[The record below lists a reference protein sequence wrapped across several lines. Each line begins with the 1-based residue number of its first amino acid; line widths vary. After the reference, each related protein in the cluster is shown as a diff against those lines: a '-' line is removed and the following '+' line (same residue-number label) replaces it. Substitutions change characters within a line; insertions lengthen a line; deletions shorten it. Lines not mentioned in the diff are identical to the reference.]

1 MSERAGKGKL
11 DPVTLGVLGGAL
23 QSIGLEMGHALK
35 RMAYSPAAQQVEDL
49 GGGLFTVD
57 GREICESD
65 TTPMHIGSIPAY
77 IRGFMRR
84 LEGSVN
90 PGDVIIHNNPYH
102 GASHSP
108 DLCVAIPIF
117 DGGDLVAWS
126 ASTIHLSDTGGV
138 FPGIAIDVHD
148 VWAESKIYDSLKLYE
163 RGVRNEQLWRFF
175 VDNTRTPSYVV
186 GDTEAMIAAGRLGER
201 RFLGLLAKYG
211 RETVMAA
218 IDEFLDYCERMMRAQ
233 IEQVPDGTWEADG
246 WLDDDGRNR
255 DVPLYV
261 KAKVTIAGSEITV
274 DLSESCDNVPTGF
287 NVPFGGSVLP
297 GIYTVIR
304 SIFLDEATFPEF
316 IPQND
321 GIFRPIKVIARE
333 GSIFNPTFPRSAL
346 SRVCPIMRASD
357 CAIQALADVVPDR
370 VCAGCSAVGVGVY
383 TGYIPEQEEYWVH
396 VEINEGSYGGRYG
409 KDGMDAI
416 DVLTVNS
423 RNTPIEE
430 TDWLFPLHTERY
442 ELRDDVA
449 PAPGRWRGGL
459 GIVRENRFTKGGAF
473 TTETDRAYDP
483 PAGLFG
489 GSAGSTLRLTKI
501 NPDGTTQP
509 LHSKNTNFTME
520 PGSALLWEQSC
531 GGGYGDPR
539 DREPEAVRRD
549 WLDEFITIEDA
560 LRDYGV
566 VIDPA
571 TRSVDADATLAHRAT
586 MPAASQ
592 RPLAQPLGGGAT

>member
-1 MSERAGKGKL
+1 MSTPSTESRL

-23 QSIGLEMGHALK
+23 QAIGLEMGHALK

-49 GGGLFTVD
+49 GGGLFTAD

-84 LEGSVN
+84 LEGHVE
-90 PGDVIIHNNPYH
+90 PGDIIIHNNPYH

-117 DGGDLVAWS
+117 HDGELLAWS

-163 RGVRNEQLWRFF
+163 RGVRNEQLWQFF
-175 VDNTRTPSYVV
+175 VDNTRTPSYVI

-201 RFLGLLAKYG
+201 RFLGLLEKYG
-211 RETVMAA
+211 RGTVMHA
-218 IDEFLDYCERMMRAQ
+218 IDEFLDYCERMMRAE
-233 IEQVPDGTWEADG
+233 IEKVPDGTWEAEG

-255 DVPLYV
+255 DKPLFV
-261 KAKVTIAGSEITV
+261 KAKVTIKGSDITI

-304 SIFLDEATFPEF
+304 SVFLDEATFTDF

-321 GIFRPIKVIARE
+321 GIFRPIKVVARE

-357 CAIQALADVVPDR
+357 CAIQALAEVVPDR
-370 VCAGCSAVGVGVY
+370 VCAGSSAAGVGVY
-383 TGYIPEQEEYWVH
+383 TGYIPDKQEYWVH
-396 VEINEGSYGGRYG
+396 VEINEGAYGGRCG

-430 TDWLFPLHTERY
+430 TDWLFPLHTVRY
-442 ELRDDVA
+442 ELRGDVA

-459 GIVRENRFTKGGAF
+459 GIVRENRFTTGGAF
-473 TTETDRAYDP
+473 TTETDRAHEAP
-483 PAGLFG
+483 PGLFG
-489 GSAGSTLRLTKI
+489 GGPGHTLKLTKVE
-501 NPDGTTQP
+501 PDGSIQP
-509 LHSKNTNFTME
+509 LYSKNTNFAME
-520 PGSALLWEQSC
+520 PGSGLRWEQSC
-531 GGGYGDPR
+531 GGGYGDPDGR
-539 DREPEAVRRD
+539 DPEAVLRD
-549 WLDEFITIEDA
+549 WLDEYVTLEQA
-560 LRDYGV
+560 AADYGV
-566 VIDPA
+566 VIDVDGRRVDVEA
-571 TRSVDADATLAHRAT
+571 TAARRAG
-586 MPAASQ
+586 
-592 RPLAQPLGGGAT
+592 RVRGY

>member
-1 MSERAGKGKL
+1 MSVKNATGRL
-11 DPVTLGVLGGAL
+11 DPVTLGVLGGSL
-23 QSIGLEMGHALK
+23 QAIGLEMGHALK

-84 LEGSVN
+84 LQGKVN
-90 PGDVIIHNNPYH
+90 PGDVIIHNHPYH

-108 DLCVAIPIF
+108 DLCVAVPIF
-117 DGGDLVAWS
+117 WEQELIAWS

-148 VWAESKIYDSLKLYE
+148 VWAESKLYDSLKLYE
-163 RGVRNEQLWRFF
+163 RGVRNEQLWQFF
-175 VDNTRTPSYVV
+175 VDNTRTPSYVI

-201 RFLGLLAKYG
+201 RFLGLLEKYG
-211 RETVMAA
+211 KDTVLQA
-218 IDEFLDYCERMMRAQ
+218 IEEFLDYCERMMRAQ
-233 IEQVPDGTWEADG
+233 IESVPDGSWEADG

-255 DVPLYV
+255 DQPLYV
-261 KAKVTIAGSEITV
+261 KAKVEISGSDITV

-304 SIFLDEATFPEF
+304 SIFLDEATFSDF

-321 GIFRPIKVIARE
+321 GIFRPIKVVARE

-357 CAIQALADVVPDR
+357 CAIVALSEVVPDR

-396 VEINEGSYGGRYG
+396 VEINEGAYGGRCG

-430 TDWLFPLHTERY
+430 TDWLFPLHTVRY
-442 ELRDDVA
+442 EMRDDVE
-449 PAPGRWRGGL
+449 PAPGKWRGGL

-483 PAGLFG
+483 PPGLFG
-489 GSAGSTLRLTKI
+489 GGSGHTLRLTKI
-501 NPDGTTQP
+501 EPDGSESP
-509 LHSKNTNFTME
+509 LYSKNTNYTME
-520 PGSALLWEQSC
+520 PGAALRWEQAC
-531 GGGYGDPR
+531 GGGYGDPLER
-539 DREPEAVRRD
+539 AGEAVLRD
-549 WLDEFITIEDA
+549 WLDELISVDDA
-560 LRDYGV
+560 REQYGV
-566 VIDPA
+566 VIDEP
-571 TRSVDADATLAHRAT
+571 THTVDASATDALRA
-586 MPAASQ
+586 Q
-592 RPLAQPLGGGAT
+592 RRARMEV

>member
-1 MSERAGKGKL
+1 MSEVQATSEAPEVESEKL
-11 DPVTLGVLGGAL
+11 DPITLSVLGGAL
-23 QSIGLEMGHALK
+23 QAIGVEMGHALK

-49 GGGLFTVD
+49 GGGLFTAD

-84 LEGSVN
+84 LEGNVN

-117 DGGDLVAWS
+117 WEGELVAWS

-163 RGVRNEQLWRFF
+163 NGVRNEQLWQFF
-175 VDNTRTPSYVV
+175 IDNTRTPSYVV
-186 GDTEAMIAAGRLGER
+186 GDTEAMIAAGRLGEN
-201 RFLGLLAKYG
+201 RFLGLLEKYG

-218 IDEFLDYCERMMRAQ
+218 IEQFLDYCERMLREQ
-233 IEQVPDGTWEADG
+233 LEQVPDGTWEEDG

-255 DVPLYV
+255 GEPLYV
-261 KAKVTIAGSEITV
+261 HAKVTIEGSDITV

-287 NVPFGGSVLP
+287 NTPFEGSTLP

-304 SIFLDEATFPEF
+304 SVFLDEATFTDF

-321 GIFRPIKVIARE
+321 GIFRPIHVIARE

-357 CAIQALADVVPDR
+357 AAIQALANVVPDR
-370 VCAGCSAVGVGVY
+370 VCAGSSAVGVGVY
-383 TGYIPEQEEYWVH
+383 TGYVAEKEEYWVH
-396 VEINEGSYGGRYG
+396 VEINEGSYGGRCG
-409 KDGMDAI
+409 KDGLDAI

-430 TDWLFPLHTERY
+430 TDWLFPLRTERY
-442 ELRDDVA
+442 ELRDLP
-449 PAPGRWRGGL
+449 PAPGRWRGGI
-459 GIVRENRFTKGGAF
+459 GIVRTNRFTEGGAF
-473 TTETDRAYDP
+473 TTETDRAKDAP
-483 PAGLFG
+483 GGLFG
-489 GSAGSTLRLTKI
+489 GSDGHPLRLVKVDA
-501 NPDGTTQP
+501 DGTE
-509 LHSKNTNFTME
+509 HDIDSKQTNFAMA
-520 PGSALLWEQSC
+520 PGDQLRWEQSC
-531 GGGYGDPR
+531 GGGYGDPFER
-539 DREPEAVRRD
+539 APEAVLRD
-549 WLDEFITIEDA
+549 FLDGFVTEEMA
-560 LRDYGV
+560 RADYGV
-566 VIDPA
+566 VIDA
-571 TRSVDADATLAHRAT
+571 DAERVDAAGTERLRA
-586 MPAASQ
+586 Q
-592 RPLAQPLGGGAT
+592 RV